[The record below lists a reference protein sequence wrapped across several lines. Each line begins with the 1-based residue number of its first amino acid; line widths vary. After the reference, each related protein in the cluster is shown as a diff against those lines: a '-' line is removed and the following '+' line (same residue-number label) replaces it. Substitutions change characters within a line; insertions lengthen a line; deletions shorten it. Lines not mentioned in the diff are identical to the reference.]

1 MNLKKKPL
9 ICLCSSLVLA
19 CSFILIANSS
29 NALIKGKASDEHGAN
44 CNWNHYDK
52 VEATYNHHGSEEFYA
67 CCTHPGNISFEK
79 PNEGNITDMGAFK
92 GEFFDSLDSNDSRYI
107 APLFEG
113 MDVLYDNQCNYLV
126 VGGSNDYMPA
136 SWDYSVGNIDDT
148 YGYYCTLDIKESAA
162 AGQWVWFKPAL
173 STDITSYKQ
182 IIFFMKSN
190 QDVTIQ
196 LNGYDASAIKSNQ
209 YVLNKGIWTK
219 IVYNVSNGATSLDQ
233 IAPSFWLD
241 TVKTNLVWDI
251 TSIYGVST
259 STSSDP
265 FEGMENI
272 FDVGVEGQEF
282 MFQNY
287 SPTTVDNAIK
297 SQLSDSKYGSY
308 CEVTFDYLSG
318 ASSGDIKQDAAWIK
332 PNEEDKSITDYKEVV
347 FYIKSNQEITNFDVV
362 ADNWKFLMG
371 NTTLTPN
378 VWTKV
383 VVPVDGTN
391 VSKLKD
397 IAPASW
403 GSHTNLVWCVTSIY
417 GVK

>member
-29 NALIKGKASDEHGAN
+29 NTLIKGKASDEHGAN

-67 CCTHPGNISFEK
+67 CCTHPGNFSFEK
-79 PNEGNITDMGAFK
+79 PSEGKITDMGAFK

-107 APLFEG
+107 APLFEN
-113 MDVLYDNQCNYLV
+113 MDVLYDNQYNYLV

-148 YGYYCTLDIKESAA
+148 YGYYCTLDIKESAPA
-162 AGQWVWFKPAL
+162 EQWVWFKPAL

-182 IIFFMKSN
+182 IIFYIKSN

-196 LNGYDASAIKSNQ
+196 LNGYDATAIKSGN
-209 YVLNKGIWTK
+209 YVLNKDVWTK

-233 IAPSFWLD
+233 IAPSFWLE
-241 TVKTNLVWDI
+241 TVRTNLVWDI

-265 FEGMENI
+265 FEGMDKLYDASSN
-272 FDVGVEGQEF
+272 VLVP
-282 MFQNY
+282 QNY
-287 SPTTVDNAIK
+287 TPADYITEAGLT
-297 SQLSDSKYGSY
+297 DSKYGSY
-308 CEVTFDYLSG
+308 STITVNSLG
-318 ASSGDIKQDAAWIK
+318 VDAVWFRVSDAFK
-332 PNEEDKSITDYKEVV
+332 DMNITDYKGVV
-347 FYIKSNQEITNFDVV
+347 FYIKSNQEITNLNVR
-362 ADNWKFLMG
+362 ADNWTVVVG

-383 VVPVDGTN
+383 VVPVDGTT

-397 IAPASW
+397 VAPASW
-403 GSHTNLVWCVTSIY
+403 GEYTNLVWCITSIY

>member
-29 NALIKGKASDEHGAN
+29 NTLIKGKASDEHGAN

-67 CCTHPGNISFEK
+67 CCTHPGNISFVK
-79 PNEGNITDMGAFK
+79 PSEGKITDMGAFK

-113 MDVLYDNQCNYLV
+113 MDLLYDNQYNYLV

-136 SWDYSVGNIDDT
+136 SWYYSVGNIDDT

-162 AGQWVWFKPAL
+162 KEQWVWFKPANT
-173 STDITSYKQ
+173 TDITSYKQ
-182 IIFFMKSN
+182 IIFYMKSN

-196 LNGYDASAIKSNQ
+196 LNGYDASAIKSDQ
-209 YVLNKGIWTK
+209 YVLNKGVWTK
-219 IVYNVSNGATSLDQ
+219 IVYNVSNGATRLDQ

-241 TVKTNLVWDI
+241 AVRTDLVWDI

-259 STSSDP
+259 SASNDP
-265 FEGMENI
+265 FEGMDKLYDAGSNTL
-272 FDVGVEGQEF
+272 VPQE
-282 MFQNY
+282 Y
-287 SPTTVDNAIK
+287 TPKDYTTKAG
-297 SQLSDSKYGSY
+297 LTDSKYGSY
-308 CEVTFDYLSG
+308 STITINSLGV
-318 ASSGDIKQDAAWIK
+318 DAVWFRAGNDFK
-332 PNEEDKSITDYKEVV
+332 NVSITDYKEIV
-347 FYIKSNQEITNFDVV
+347 FYIKSNQEITNFNVRAIDWTVV
-362 ADNWKFLMG
+362 VSD
-371 NTTLTPN
+371 TTLVTN
-378 VWTKV
+378 VWTKI
-383 VVPVDGTN
+383 VVPIDGEHVKN
-391 VSKLKD
+391 MIDV
-397 IAPASW
+397 APASW
-403 GSHTNLVWCVTSIY
+403 NEKTNLVWSITSFY